1 MATAPNILARA
12 RMNPLSKTFNTLSW
26 LPHYLQRELNLLVKK
41 RKPEH
46 LFFGICDHFEPYWQ
60 NASDQQA
67 WRRLDTWINE
77 YPKIAGKHKDADG
90 HTLKYSFFYPEE
102 EYKKQDLDILAEFC
116 HAGWG
121 EVEVHLHHHNDT
133 SANLRQTLFDYKNRL
148 HEVHGLLPVNKKTGE
163 ISYGFIHG
171 NWALDNSRPDGKW
184 CGVNDEIT
192 ILQETGCYA
201 DFTMPSAPS
210 DTQTRKVNSI
220 YYAID
225 DPHKPKSHD
234 WGKDAAV
241 GMKSEG
247 LLMIQGPL
255 GLRCNGNILQ
265 WKIENGGLLGN
276 NPPTKTRVDYW
287 CNRSVRITGFEQA
300 VFVRLY
306 THGTQE
312 SVIKMLFNDGGFVR
326 LFSSLEEIAKEQN
339 LSLHYLSARE
349 MANIVSAAEDGHAK
363 YSVPLRDY
371 LFLKKHGKLN

>member
-1 MATAPNILARA
+1 
-12 RMNPLSKTFNTLSW
+12 MNPLSKIFNAFNW
-26 LPHYLQRELNLLVKK
+26 LPYYFQREFSLLVK
-41 RKPEH
+41 RQRPEH
-46 LFFGICDHFEPYWQ
+46 LFFCICDHFEPYWQ
-60 NASDQQA
+60 NATEKIAQQ
-67 WRRLDTWINE
+67 RLGTWINE
-77 YPKIAGKHKDADG
+77 YPKIAGKYKDTEG
-90 HTLKYSFFYPEE
+90 QTLKYSFFYPEE
-102 EYKKQDLDILAEFC
+102 EYKKHDLDILAEFC

-133 SANLRQTLFDYKNRL
+133 SVNLRQTLLDYKKRL
-148 HEVHGLLPVNKKTGE
+148 HEVHGLLPVNKETSE

-234 WGKDAAV
+234 WGEDAAV
-241 GMKSEG
+241 GKKTDG

-255 GLRCNGNILQ
+255 GLRCNGNMLQ
-265 WKIENGGLLGN
+265 WKIENGGLQAN
-276 NPPTKTRVDYW
+276 NPPSKRRVDHW
-287 CNRSVRITGFEQA
+287 FNRNIRITGFEKG

-306 THGTQE
+306 THGAQE
-312 SVIKMLFNDGGFVR
+312 AIMEMLFNKNGFNQ
-326 LFSSLEEIAKEQN
+326 LFSSLEEIAEERD
-339 LSLHYLSARE
+339 LSLHYLSSRE
-349 MANIVSAAEDGHAK
+349 MANIVFAAEDRHRP
-363 YSVPLRDY
+363 YSPQWRDH
-371 LFLKKHGKLN
+371 LLLLGAVS

>member
-1 MATAPNILARA
+1 
-12 RMNPLSKTFNTLSW
+12 MNAFSKIYHALNW
-26 LPHYLQRELNLLVKK
+26 LPHYFQRELDLLVK
-41 RKPEH
+41 RQNVGH

-60 NASDQQA
+60 NASDKQA
-67 WRRLDTWINE
+67 RQRLDKWVTA
-77 YPKIAGKHKDADG
+77 YPKVAGKYKDSDG
-90 HTLKYSFFYPEE
+90 EILKYSFFYPEE
-102 EYKKQDLDILAEFC
+102 EYKKNDLDILSEFC

-133 SANLRQTLFDYKNRL
+133 SDNLRKTLLDYKKRL
-148 HEVHGLLPVNKKTGE
+148 HEVHGFLPINKNTGE

-234 WGKDAAV
+234 WGQDVTV
-241 GMKSEG
+241 GQKSAG

-255 GLRCNGNILQ
+255 GLRYNGNLQ
-265 WKIENGGLLGN
+265 WKIENGGLQAN
-276 NPPTKTRVDYW
+276 NPPTKNRVDYW
-287 CNRSVRITGFEQA
+287 FNRNIRITGFGKG

-306 THGTQE
+306 THGAQE
-312 SVIKMLFNDGGFVR
+312 ATMEMLFNKGGFSQ
-326 LFSSLEEIAKEQN
+326 LFSSLEEIAEEKR
-339 LSLHYLSARE
+339 LTLHYMSARE
-349 MANIVSAAEDGHAK
+349 MANIVFAAEDGHSA
-363 YSVPLRDY
+363 YSPQWRDH
-371 LFLKKHGKLN
+371 LLLQGGIKLS

>member
-1 MATAPNILARA
+1 
-12 RMNPLSKTFNTLSW
+12 MNPLSKIFNTLNW
-26 LPHYLQRELNLLVKK
+26 LPHYLQRELGLLVKRQK
-41 RKPEH
+41 TEH

-67 WRRLDTWINE
+67 RQRLDTWINE
-77 YPKIAGKHKDADG
+77 YPKIAAKFKDAEG
-90 HTLKYSFFYPEE
+90 QTLKYSFFYPEE
-102 EYKKQDLDILAEFC
+102 EYKKHDLDILAEFC

-133 SANLRQTLFDYKNRL
+133 SSNLRQTLLDYKKRL
-148 HEVHGLLPVNKKTGE
+148 HEVHGLLSVSKQTGE

-171 NWALDNSRPDGKW
+171 NWALDNSRSDGKW
-184 CGVNDEIT
+184 CGVNDEVT

-234 WGKDAAV
+234 WGEDAAV
-241 GMKSEG
+241 GKKSEG

-255 GLRCNGNILQ
+255 GLRCNGNMLQ

-276 NPPTKTRVDYW
+276 NPPTKNRVDYW
-287 CNRSVRITGFEQA
+287 FNRNIRITGFERG
-300 VFVRLY
+300 VFIRLY

-312 SVIKMLFNDGGFVR
+312 SVMKMLFDDGGFVQ
-326 LFSSLEEIAKEQN
+326 LFSGLEEIAKEKN

-349 MANIVSAAEDGHAK
+349 MANIVFAAEDGNTE
-363 YSVPLRDY
+363 YSPRLQDH
-371 LFLKKHGKLN
+371 LLIQGASN